1 MDIEGNKTN
10 PFFETLR
17 PYIDQSNGAVSFHI
31 IHNSNRT
38 LHGLTRPM
46 PEAMLE

>member
-17 PYIDQSNGAVSFHI
+17 PYIDQSNGAVSLYI
-31 IHNSNRT
+31 SYNNR
-38 LHGLTRPM
+38 
-46 PEAMLE
+46 